1 MTGKNLKRSSPL
13 MVPPKRCCPG
23 PQMLNMKSALPST
36 AMVITQV
43 ALVGSTLAQ
52 KKAIQTGMHNLV
64 YIFYTN
70 AITSFILLPLAF
82 FNYRSSTRPTL
93 TISVA
98 GGFLGLGILG
108 FIMQVIAYVGIAYAS
123 ATEATAILN
132 LVPGFISLFAVIFGL
147 EKLGNGGL
155 AKIIGTLVSV
165 IGAIIATLYT
175 GPTIITPRLSSI
187 DTQQSSDVVLGGL
200 IMLVDS
206 VLSALFIIAQALILK
221 KYSAV
226 LIVVLGY
233 GSTIT
238 LLSLLA
244 SMILEHDLNLFNIQS
259 KTRLLAILY
268 SGLFGSGFQITI
280 LLWCLKMKGPLF
292 VAIFQPLG
300 IVIAAI
306 LGVLFLGDGLYLG
319 CVIGSVIIVVGFY
332 GVMWGKSKEDKSVE
346 VESSKSPLLKQNS
359 DMIP

>member
-1 MTGKNLKRSSPL
+1 
-13 MVPPKRCCPG
+13 
-23 PQMLNMKSALPST
+23 MLNMKSTLLPST

-43 ALVGSTLAQ
+43 ALVGITLAQ
-52 KKAIQTGMHNLV
+52 KKAIQTGMHNLA

-70 AITSFILLPLAF
+70 AITSFILLPFAF
-82 FNYRSSTRPTL
+82 FNYRSSNRPTL

-98 GGFLGLGILG
+98 GGLVGLGILG
-108 FIMQVIAYVGIAYAS
+108 FTMQAVVYVGNTYAS
-123 ATEATAILN
+123 TTEATAILN
-132 LVPGFISLFAVIFGL
+132 LIPGFIALFAVIFGL

-165 IGAIIATLYT
+165 IGAIIATLYI
-175 GPTIITPRLSSI
+175 GPTIIAPRLSSI
-187 DTQQSSDVVLGGL
+187 GTQQSSDVVLGGL

-206 VLSALFIIAQALILK
+206 VLAALSIIAQAFILK

-226 LIVVLGY
+226 EIVVLGH
-233 GSTIT
+233 GSTIMI
-238 LLSLLA
+238 LSLLA
-244 SMILEHDLNLFNIQS
+244 SMILEQDLNLFNTQS
-259 KTRLLAILY
+259 KTRLLVILY
-268 SGLFGSGFQITI
+268 CGLFGSGLQTII
-280 LLWCLKMKGPLF
+280 LLWCLEMKGPFF

-319 CVIGSVIIVVGFY
+319 CVIGSVIIVIGFY

-346 VESSKSPLLKQNS
+346 VESSKSPLLQQNS